1 MRAIAA
7 AASFAALL
15 LAQPGSAETLLERY
29 EAGVADAAVVE
40 DSERANGLV
49 PIAPDND
56 NLVWN
61 ADRTRIKVVT
71 WKAQGAFDQFL
82 KPYSATSDSEDYVVW
97 VTVAPRMQ
105 ARCRQFRRDHPQA
118 GKDEVDLYLK
128 QFLGLHPDW
137 TYDLFVELWVAP
149 DALFRPCVDP
159 GADDR
164 TCAVS
169 FPDPVAEVRGIKDY
183 RSFYEGLYFKSFRA
197 PPGVP
202 WTGLGYTYNW
212 GNPAD
217 EQGAS
222 EFILSPGTPY
232 EIAAAMPTMQYCQTP

>member
-1 MRAIAA
+1 MKAFSATAI
-7 AASFAALL
+7 AALL
-15 LAQPGSAETLLERY
+15 LTQTGCTDSLLERY

-40 DSERANGLV
+40 ASERATDLV
-49 PIAPDND
+49 PITPDND
-56 NLVWN
+56 SLAWN
-61 ADRTRIKVVT
+61 ADRTKIRVLT

-82 KPYSATSDSEDYVVW
+82 KPYAATSDNEGYVVW

-105 ARCRQFRRDHPQA
+105 QRCQQFRRDHPA
-118 GKDEVDLYLK
+118 AAKADLDLYLK
-128 QFLGLHPDW
+128 QMLGLYPDW
-137 TYDLFVELWVAP
+137 NYDVFVELWVSP

-159 GADDR
+159 KPDDQ
-164 TCAVS
+164 TCEVNFA
-169 FPDPVAEVRGIKDY
+169 DPVAEVKGIKDY
-183 RSFYEGLYFKSFRA
+183 RSFYEALYFKSFRA

-212 GNPAD
+212 GHPGN

-232 EIAAAMPTMQYCQTP
+232 EVASVTPTMDYCQPQ